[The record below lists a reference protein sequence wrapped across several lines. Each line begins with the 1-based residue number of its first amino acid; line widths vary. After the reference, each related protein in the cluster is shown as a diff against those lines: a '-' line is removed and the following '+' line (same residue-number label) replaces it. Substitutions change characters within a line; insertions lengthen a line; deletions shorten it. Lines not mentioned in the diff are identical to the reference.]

1 MENPFRRRAAFELA
15 RFLSEVIVH
24 CQHDHPRFMRI
35 HAAGQSQ
42 RNCRDSAALQA
53 WTAHFCQAD
62 PRAAAHRP
70 AMPGRNRPGAC
81 PPAGRIKACTT
92 SPKRA
97 ICFRLRVRDYLEK
110 KTEGA
115 SGFVSSLRP
124 FDTLRQA
131 QGPQAQDIAGST
143 NLGTGRSLNFS
154 KGFGSGRHGVRVG
167 GISRIVLYI
176 HLYLMRSVISG
187 RYFKKDCLHP
197 AAFRRRNSRT
207 A

>member
-1 MENPFRRRAAFELA
+1 MENPFRRRTVFEFEE
-15 RFLSEVIVH
+15 FLCEAVAH
-24 CQHDHPRFMRI
+24 CQHGHPSFLRARVPE
-35 HAAGQSQ
+35 QSPQ
-42 RNCRDSAALQA
+42 SCRDSAVLQA
-53 WTAHFCQAD
+53 WTERFCQAD

-70 AMPGRNRPGAC
+70 ATPERNRPGAC
-81 PPAGRIKACTT
+81 PPVGRIKACAT

-131 QGPQAQDIAGST
+131 QGP
-143 NLGTGRSLNFS
+143 
-154 KGFGSGRHGVRVG
+154 GSGHRRLDELGDGKVPEFFQGFRIGGTRVQVG
-167 GISRIVLYI
+167 GISRIVLYVNP
-176 HLYLMRSVISG
+176 YLMRLVILG
-187 RYFKKDCLHP
+187 KYFKKRQVSHGCVQ
-197 AAFRRRNSRT
+197 T